1 MLRTLLRTA
10 GAVAAA
16 TLSFTCCSA
25 FGADFPSRPVK
36 VINWSAPGSSGDLFM
51 RLVATE
57 IEQRWKQPMIIEAK
71 PGAGGRIA
79 YEAVARSTPDG
90 YNLGWA
96 ISGLTALPA
105 LSKELSFSPE
115 RDLTGVALLV
125 NYVNVIMINSEIPAK
140 NTREFIAWLKANPT
154 KGNYG
159 SPGIGTTPHLLF
171 EMMKMATG
179 TSMTEV
185 QFTNTPAALQ
195 AMLRNDVQIMADNLQ
210 SGLNNQKTGKAR
222 ILAVWGVN
230 ERVTEAP
237 EIETLAESGVL
248 PRPPLSWGG
257 LIGPAALPRDIL
269 NRLASDLSET
279 VRTPDMR
286 ARITKTIGGKAA
298 GSTPEEFNK
307 LLTAD
312 YKDSAELIKR
322 LGIKPQ

>member
-1 MLRTLLRTA
+1 MLRSLLRTA
-10 GAVAAA
+10 SVVAAA

-25 FGADFPSRPVK
+25 IGADFPVRPVK
-36 VINWSAPGSSGDLFM
+36 VLNWSAPGSSGDLFM

-90 YNLGWA
+90 YTLGWA
-96 ISGLTALPA
+96 ISSLTALPA

-115 RDLTGVALLV
+115 RDLTGVVQLV
-125 NYVNVIMINSEIPAK
+125 NYVNSIMINSSIPAK
-140 NTREFIAWLKANPT
+140 NMKEFVAWLKANPG

-159 SPGIGTTPHLLF
+159 SPGIGTTPHLMF
-171 EMMKMATG
+171 EALKMAQG
-179 TSMTEV
+179 VSLTEV

-195 AMLRNDVQIMADNLQ
+195 AMLRSDVQIIGDSLQ
-210 SGLNNQKTGKAR
+210 SGINNQKTGKAR
-222 ILAVWGVN
+222 IIALYGVN
-230 ERVTEAP
+230 ERVAEAP

-248 PRPPLSWGG
+248 PSAPLSWGG
-257 LIGPAALPRDIL
+257 IIGPAALPKDIL
-269 NRLASDLSET
+269 NRLASDLTET

-298 GSTPEEFNK
+298 GSTPDEFNK
-307 LLTAD
+307 LLAAY
-312 YKDSAELIKR
+312 YKDSADLIKR
-322 LGIKPQ
+322 LGIPPQ